1 MSPHSTQKLTAT
13 ILTLAL
19 GLTACSLPSG
29 TSRAPTPELATA
41 TPEPPTAT
49 PVPAAATVNGEIIP
63 LMEYEAELAR
73 YQSAQAA
80 QAALGKTVSDE
91 EAARVVLEDLISQV
105 LLAQGARAA
114 GLSITESALTSRV
127 EALAA
132 SLGGADK
139 LSAWQSAHG
148 YDEASFRAALK
159 RSAEAALMRDKIIAG
174 VPGTVEQVHARQILL
189 YNEAEAQNVLAQ
201 LKSGAKFDDLAA
213 QYNKG
218 PQLETHGEL
227 GWFPQGYLLDAN
239 LEAAAFALQP
249 GQFSEVIP
257 SAVGFHIITIVERG
271 PHLLSP
277 DALLVLQGRAVTDWV
292 SQQRA
297 QASIALAP

>member
-1 MSPHSTQKLTAT
+1 MFPQSTQKLTTT
-13 ILTLAL
+13 ILLLTF
-19 GLTACSLPSG
+19 GLTACTLPFG

-49 PVPAAATVNGEIIP
+49 PVLAAATVNGEIIP
-63 LMEYEAELAR
+63 LAEYEAELAR
-73 YQSAQAA
+73 YKSA
-80 QAALGKTVSDE
+80 QAALGKTVS
-91 EAARVVLEDLISQV
+91 EADAAQVVLDDLISQV
-105 LLAQGARAA
+105 LLAQGARAT
-114 GLSITESALTSRV
+114 GLSVAEAALTSRV

-148 YDEASFRAALK
+148 YTDESFRAALK

-189 YNEAEAQNVLAQ
+189 YNDATAQSVLAQ
-201 LKSGAKFDDLAA
+201 LKAGAGFDDLATT
-213 QYNKG
+213 YN
-218 PQLETHGEL
+218 PPSLQETHGEL
-227 GWFPQGYLLDAN
+227 GWFPQGYLLDTN

-257 SAVGFHIITIVERG
+257 SAVGFHIIYIVERG

-277 DALLVLQGRAVTDWV
+277 DARLVLQGRAVTDWV

-297 QASIALAP
+297 QASIVLAP

>member
-1 MSPHSTQKLTAT
+1 MFPFPTKKLITT
-13 ILTLAL
+13 VLILTLS
-19 GLTACSLPSG
+19 LTACTLPSG
-29 TSRAPTPELATA
+29 TSGTPTLELPTF

-49 PVPAAATVNGEIIP
+49 PVPAAATVNGEVIP
-63 LMEYEAELAR
+63 LVDYEAELAR

-80 QAALGKTVSDE
+80 LGNTVSEAD
-91 EAARVVLEDLISQV
+91 AARVVLDDLVSQV

-114 GLSITESALTSRV
+114 SLSITEADLTSRV

-148 YDEASFRAALK
+148 YTDESFRAALK
-159 RSAEAALMRDKIIAG
+159 RSAEAALMRDKIIAD
-174 VPGTVEQVHARQILL
+174 VSGTIEQVHARQILL
-189 YNEAEAQNVLAQ
+189 YNDATAQSVLAQ
-201 LKSGAKFDDLAA
+201 LKAGAGFDDLSTA
-213 QYNKG
+213 YN
-218 PQLETHGEL
+218 PPSLQETHGEL

-239 LEAAAFALQP
+239 LETAAFALQP

-257 SAVGFHIITIVERG
+257 SEVGFHIIYIVERG

-292 SQQRA
+292 NQQRA
-297 QASIALAP
+297 QASILLVP

>member
-1 MSPHSTQKLTAT
+1 MFSHSTQKLTTT
-13 ILTLAL
+13 ILTL
-19 GLTACSLPSG
+19 GLVISACSLRTGPE
-29 TSRAPTPELATA
+29 ADATPTA
-41 TPEPPTAT
+41 TSTPAPPTAT
-49 PVPAAATVNGEIIP
+49 PVPAAATVNGEILP
-63 LMEYEAELAR
+63 LVDYEAELAR
-73 YQSAQAA
+73 YKSA
-80 QAALGKTVSDE
+80 QAALGKTASDE
-91 EAARVVLEDLISQV
+91 EAARVVLEDLVSQV

-114 GLSITESALTSRV
+114 NLSIAEAALQSRID
-127 EALAA
+127 ALAA

-159 RSAEAALMRDKIIAG
+159 RAAEAALMRDKIIAS

-239 LEAAAFALQP
+239 IEAAAFALQP

-257 SAVGFHIITIVERG
+257 SAVGFHIIYIVERG

-297 QASIALAP
+297 QASIALTP

>member
-1 MSPHSTQKLTAT
+1 MFSPLTKKLTTT
-13 ILTLAL
+13 ILTLTL
-19 GLTACSLPSG
+19 SLTACSLPFGTSG
-29 TSRAPTPELATA
+29 TPTPIEPTS

-49 PVPAAATVNGEIIP
+49 PIPAAATVNGEIIP
-63 LMEYEAELAR
+63 LVDYEAELAR

-80 QAALGKTVSDE
+80 LGKTVSDAD
-91 EAARVVLEDLISQV
+91 AARIVLDDLVSQV

-114 GLSITESALTSRV
+114 GLSITEAGLQSRIDALTV
-127 EALAA
+127 

-148 YDEASFRAALK
+148 YTDESFRAALK
-159 RSAEAALMRDKIIAG
+159 RSAEAALMRDKIIAD

-189 YNEAEAQNVLAQ
+189 YNDADAQNILAQ
-201 LKSGAKFDDLAA
+201 LKSGAKFDELAVT
-213 QYNKG
+213 YDPVTRG
-218 PQLETHGEL
+218 DL
-227 GWFPQGYLLDAN
+227 GWFPHGYLLDAN

-249 GQFSEVIP
+249 GQFSEVIA
-257 SAVGFHIITIVERG
+257 SEVGFHIIYIVERG

-292 SQQRA
+292 NQQRT
-297 QASIALAP
+297 QASILLAP

>member
-1 MSPHSTQKLTAT
+1 MYPRLTTKLTTT
-13 ILTLAL
+13 ILILAISL
-19 GLTACSLPSG
+19 SACSLPSG
-29 TSRAPTPELATA
+29 TSGAPTPLEPTS

-63 LMEYEAELAR
+63 LAEYEAELAR
-73 YQSAQAA
+73 YQSA

-91 EAARVVLEDLISQV
+91 EAARVVLEDLVSQV

-114 GLSITESALTSRV
+114 NLSIAEAALTSRV

-148 YDEASFRAALK
+148 YTDESFRAALK
-159 RSAEAALMRDKIIAG
+159 RSAEAARMRDKIIAG

-189 YNEAEAQNVLAQ
+189 YNEAEAQNLLAQ
-201 LKSGAKFDDLAA
+201 LKAGAKFDDLAVK
-213 QYNKG
+213 YD
-218 PQLETHGEL
+218 PETRGDL

-239 LEAAAFALQP
+239 IEAAAFALQP

-277 DALLVLQGRAVTDWV
+277 DALLVLQGRAVADWV

-297 QASIALAP
+297 QASIVLAP

>member
-1 MSPHSTQKLTAT
+1 MFPLPTKKLITT
-13 ILTLAL
+13 ILILTLS
-19 GLTACSLPSG
+19 LTACSLPLGTSG
-29 TSRAPTPELATA
+29 TPTPELPTA

-63 LMEYEAELAR
+63 RVDYEAELAR
-73 YQSAQAA
+73 YKSA
-80 QAALGKTVSDE
+80 QAALGKTVTDE
-91 EAARVVLEDLISQV
+91 DAARVVLDDLVSQV

-114 GLSITESALTSRV
+114 GLSITEADVQLKIDALV
-127 EALAA
+127 A

-148 YDEASFRAALK
+148 YTDESFRAALK
-159 RSAEAALMRDKIIAG
+159 RSAEAALMRDKIIAD

-189 YNEAEAQNVLAQ
+189 YNDADAQNILAQ
-201 LKSGAKFDDLAA
+201 LKSGAKFDELAVK
-213 QYNKG
+213 YDPVTRG
-218 PQLETHGEL
+218 DL

-239 LEAAAFALQP
+239 LEAAAFALQA
-249 GQFSEVIP
+249 GQFSEVIA
-257 SAVGFHIITIVERG
+257 SDVGFHIIYIVERG

-292 SQQRA
+292 SQQRI
-297 QASIALAP
+297 QASIVLAP